1 MDFKSN
7 IEKLPKTIVH
17 GVLSKYCVPY
27 AMDSQE
33 FQYAEDVDYED
44 IAIDT
49 TDKKA
54 ALERARQFDKLKR
67 KWRIRDLFFRTFTSL
82 SLNKD

>member
-1 MDFKSN
+1 MDSKS
-7 IEKLPKTIVH
+7 IMERLPKDIVH
-17 GVLSKYCVPY
+17 GVLSEYFEPY

-49 TDKKA
+49 KENA
-54 ALERARQFDKLKR
+54 ALERARRFDKLKR